1 MNTQETETAVVEFLA
16 RCNVS
21 FSVALVDATKRD
33 DWECDEWRVTL
44 KSARADYTSQYFT
57 GTGHREDTAMT
68 RMARANLKGVSR
80 NSIAW
85 HDMLKG
91 MKPKAPSAASVLHSL
106 VLDGSAIDQ
115 SFIDW
120 CDEFDSDPD
129 SRKAFR

>member
-33 DWECDEWRVTL
+33 DC
-44 KSARADYTSQYFT
+44 
-57 GTGHREDTAMT
+57 TGHREDTAMT